1 MTGEDRPTASLQRLP
16 HRADGSKARYV
27 LVANQ
32 NAALG
37 RDPSCQIVIDSNHHT
52 AVSRRHAEVRPALA
66 DPSETDGW
74 WLCDLNSAN
83 GTYLNGQRLHGCKL
97 LRSGDRITLGYQGPE
112 FTFALEPTTLPPRP
126 VSAARADKPASQ
138 LAMQQAQVRSVLG
151 DLADPTLADPTWA
164 QPRSAAPITLSQL
177 FPIFST
183 GLGLRRKAY
192 LWPALVTVG
201 FVVSLFV
208 AVGHPIG
215 FNLLLATY
223 LALAA
228 YYLVYRLCGKRK
240 PWWVLLAAATLSMLL
255 IRSPLLPLL
264 IGLFRGILPGQV
276 PQPDE
281 AMPFWNLL
289 VRMFFGAGLLEE
301 LLKALPLLILWA
313 VGRRL
318 RGAWSERV
326 GIGEP
331 LDGILLGAASA
342 VGFTLLETLGQYVPD
357 LIQNTTLQV
366 GASVSQDMG
375 LQLLIPRLLGAI
387 SGHMAYSGYFGYFI
401 GLAALRPDYCWRV
414 LGVGY
419 LTAALL
425 HALWNTMG
433 AVSPLLL
440 ALSGMLSYG
449 CLAAAILKARSLS
462 PTRAQNFAT
471 QFKR

>member
-1 MTGEDRPTASLQRLP
+1 MTGEDRPIASLQRLP
-16 HRADGSKARYV
+16 HRADGSKARYS

-32 NAALG
+32 NATLG
-37 RDPSCQIVIDSNHHT
+37 RDPSCQIVIDSKHHT
-52 AVSRRHAEVRPALA
+52 AVSRRHAEVRPALT
-66 DPSETDGW
+66 DPCQTDGW

-83 GTYLNGQRLHGCKL
+83 GTYLNSQRLYGCQL

-126 VSAARADKPASQ
+126 VNMAMADLPTSQ
-138 LAMQQAQVRSVLG
+138 LAIQQAQVRSVLG
-151 DLADPTLADPTWA
+151 DLSPSALAEPS
-164 QPRSAAPITLSQL
+164 PPVTLSQL

-183 GLGLRRKAY
+183 GLELRRKAY
-192 LWPALVTVG
+192 LWPALITVG

-240 PWWVLLAAATLSMLL
+240 PWWVLLTAAALSMLL

-281 AMPFWNLL
+281 AVPFWHLL

-318 RGAWSERV
+318 RGVWSDRV
-326 GIGEP
+326 GIREP

-366 GASVSQDMG
+366 GAGFSQDMG

-401 GLAALRPDYCWRV
+401 GLAVLRPDYCWRV